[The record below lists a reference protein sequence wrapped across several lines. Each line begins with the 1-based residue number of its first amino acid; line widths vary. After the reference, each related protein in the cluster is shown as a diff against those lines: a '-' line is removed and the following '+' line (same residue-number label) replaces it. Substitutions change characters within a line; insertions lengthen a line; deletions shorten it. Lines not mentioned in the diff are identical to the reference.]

1 MRKKD
6 SLTPQNRSYKF
17 FFGYVIVFTAICLAI
32 VLFGEGEDPD
42 NEANLYWGL
51 ACMVFVLTIS
61 ACLYSFFNKQIVD
74 IRWEEEGLVFVSNSG
89 KEHRVACENVQEINS
104 TAARYVFILRGA
116 KNCQLISI
124 CQWFPAKKMTCWAI
138 KLTN

>member
-6 SLTPQNRSYKF
+6 SLTPQYRSHKF

-32 VLFGEGEDPD
+32 VLFGEGEGPD
-42 NEANLYWGL
+42 NDANLYWGL

-116 KNCQLISI
+116 KNCQLTSI
-124 CQWFPAKKMTCWAI
+124 CQWFPAKR
-138 KLTN
+138 